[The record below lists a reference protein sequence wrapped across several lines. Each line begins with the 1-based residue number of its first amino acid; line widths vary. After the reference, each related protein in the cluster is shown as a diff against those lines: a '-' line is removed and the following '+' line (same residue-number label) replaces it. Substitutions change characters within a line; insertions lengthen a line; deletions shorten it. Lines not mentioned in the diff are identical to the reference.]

1 MPKLAIL
8 NTHPI
13 QYFTPFYRRLAQEPG
28 IDLTVYFCSRQGSEE
43 YVDVGFG
50 ERVRWDISL
59 LEGYQHQ
66 FLNNLRRRDQVGGFA
81 SLINPGIVAELR
93 KHRFDALLVNGH
105 KHVTYL
111 LAMLAAKTLGT
122 AVMMRCDTHLGLQRS
137 PLKRLVRKPLM
148 TFLYQRVCDMCLPVG
163 TLNEEFY
170 RFHGVDRHRMFT
182 VPFAVDNEYFT
193 RLTQQYDKKALRE
206 EMGIPQD
213 QPIILFASKLLR
225 SKRPLDLLL
234 AFHRLQQEKV
244 NAALVFV
251 GSGEQEP
258 QLKHYAREHDLSAV
272 HFLGFKNQSDLPKYY
287 SLADVFVLP
296 AENESWGLVLN
307 EVMCA
312 GLPIVAAREIG
323 AVPDLLHHGENGFT
337 YEAGDIDQ
345 LTSYLRQL
353 LEAPEERILMGRH
366 SRTIIEQWTY
376 ERGVLGV
383 VQALA
388 ALRPACDPIANSQVA

>member
-50 ERVRWDISL
+50 ERVKWDISL

-170 RFHGVDRHRMFT
+170 RFHGVDCHRMFT

-272 HFLGFKNQSDLPKYY
+272 HFLGFKNQSDLPKY
-287 SLADVFVLP
+287 F
-296 AENESWGLVLN
+296 
-307 EVMCA
+307 
-312 GLPIVAAREIG
+312 
-323 AVPDLLHHGENGFT
+323 
-337 YEAGDIDQ
+337 
-345 LTSYLRQL
+345 
-353 LEAPEERILMGRH
+353 
-366 SRTIIEQWTY
+366 
-376 ERGVLGV
+376 
-383 VQALA
+383 
-388 ALRPACDPIANSQVA
+388 